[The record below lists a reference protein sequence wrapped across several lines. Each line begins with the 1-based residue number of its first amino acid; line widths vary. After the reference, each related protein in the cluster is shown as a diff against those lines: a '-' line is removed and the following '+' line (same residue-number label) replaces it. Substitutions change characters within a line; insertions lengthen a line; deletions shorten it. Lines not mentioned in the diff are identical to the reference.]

1 MQQLSSHE
9 MSQVQQTT
17 PQSEGVDLV
26 AVAIIEHFS
35 LDDFSLDAN
44 IDRMFEVEDGKGNG
58 DITPELL
65 DSLDPILKHLRQ
77 IKHNTQQ
84 LQDILLPYY
93 DPALGAAMNA
103 MITQPLKLI
112 NSKTGRAL
120 FRDSID
126 IYLEKCQIV
135 DYGLGAVIKGAISD
149 KRMFKVE
156 EMEIDGERQL
166 ESMMS
171 IDKLTLNTWVYSV
184 IGIRQRHILHQM
196 RAVALKWID
205 KLEPDQWDELQA

>member
-9 MSQVQQTT
+9 MSQGQQTT
-17 PQSEGVDLV
+17 PESNGVDLV

-35 LDDFSLDAN
+35 LDAFSLDAN
-44 IDRMFEVEDGKGNG
+44 IDRMFEVEDGKGS

-65 DSLDPILKHLRQ
+65 DSLDPVLKHLRQ
-77 IKHNTQQ
+77 IQHNTQQ

-103 MITQPLKLI
+103 MIAYPLKLI

-126 IYLEKCQIV
+126 IYLEKCKIV

-171 IDKLTLNTWVYSV
+171 IDKLTLNTWVDSV